1 MIPPVE
7 HQVLLEWTSSAHL
20 GIIPYENIVNHL
32 DCTPNKLWE
41 YPAANV
47 PFVAT
52 DLIEIN
58 RFVGNYDVAY
68 LLPREFKSSDISATI
83 NAI

>member
-1 MIPPVE
+1 M
-7 HQVLLEWTSSAHL
+7 
-20 GIIPYENIVNHL
+20 
-32 DCTPNKLWE
+32 E

-83 NAI
+83 NAIDDLSYSLMKNECKKCQQNEHWEKYETIIESVYQSYAV